1 MKINKINRLM
11 TAVMLAGA
19 PLLWS
24 ACTDT
29 WNEHFNVIPG
39 GMADQPTLLENIKA
53 DAELSQFYQVIE
65 GIEATELFS
74 SPQQFT
80 VWAPKTLTAAEKDSI
95 IALYEEEKAQGK
107 KWEDN
112 KAVTQFLQNHMA
124 LYARSVSALTEDTVT
139 MRNMKYMRFVGKD
152 DKSGTINE
160 TLQQRY
166 PVQGERGASL
176 PPQRT

>member
-53 DAELSQFYQVIE
+53 DAELSQ
-65 GIEATELFS
+65 
-74 SPQQFT
+74 
-80 VWAPKTLTAAEKDSI
+80 SI
-95 IALYEEEKAQGK
+95 
-107 KWEDN
+107 
-112 KAVTQFLQNHMA
+112 
-124 LYARSVSALTEDTVT
+124 R
-139 MRNMKYMRFVGKD
+139 
-152 DKSGTINE
+152 
-160 TLQQRY
+160 
-166 PVQGERGASL
+166 
-176 PPQRT
+176 